1 MKKERYQVACSD
13 FFDHFGYFPHD
24 PVYLDDLNNEWAD
37 ILEKSVKDN
46 FDYTIE
52 KYGTVPPKHFGLPKI
67 IID

>member
-1 MKKERYQVACSD
+1 MKSERWVAASSA
-13 FFDHFGYFPHD
+13 FFYHFGYYPND
-24 PVYLDDLNNEWAD
+24 PKYLDDVNNEWSD

-52 KYGTVPPKHFGLPKI
+52 KYGTVPPKNFGLPRI

>member
-1 MKKERYQVACSD
+1 MKKERYQIACSA

-37 ILEKSVKDN
+37 VLEKSVKDN

-52 KYGTVPPKHFGLPKI
+52 KYGTVPPEHFGLPKI

>member
-1 MKKERYQVACSD
+1 MKKERYQIACSA
-13 FFDHFGYFPHD
+13 FIHHFGYCPHD

-37 ILEKSVKDN
+37 VLEKSVKDD

-52 KYGTVPPKHFGLPKI
+52 KYGTVPPKHLGLPKI